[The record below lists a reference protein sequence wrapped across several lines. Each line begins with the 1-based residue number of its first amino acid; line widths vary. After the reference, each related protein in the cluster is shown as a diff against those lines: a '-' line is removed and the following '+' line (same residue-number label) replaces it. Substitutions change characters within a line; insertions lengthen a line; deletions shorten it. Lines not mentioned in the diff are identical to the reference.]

1 MLRSYTLLNNKDN
14 VIRRIRCHLIKM
26 DSNFVKI
33 ENDND
38 IHNDRNQTRSKRQYV
53 SSWTWRSGRTS
64 RECHW
69 TSKNIELHNLSRKN
83 NNQTMS
89 IWWIANSEN
98 VNCKRRMLCVTILCH
113 YLVCV
118 CVLHLSSVHVVI
130 LPPLHLSCVR
140 KPKSIPFFSSIIAH
154 LLHIICHSPSNS
166 S

>member
-1 MLRSYTLLNNKDN
+1 MLRSYTLLNSKDN
-14 VIRRIRCHLIKM
+14 VIQRNRCHLIKM

-38 IHNDRNQTRSKRQYV
+38 IHNDRNQTKNKTKHV

-69 TSKNIELHNLSRKN
+69 TSKNIELNNLSS
-83 NNQTMS
+83 NQTMS

-98 VNCKRRMLCVTILCH
+98 INCQRRMLCVTMLFH

-118 CVLHLSSVHVVI
+118 CVLPLISVHVVMLSYHHSI
-130 LPPLHLSCVR
+130 LVLFTNQRPSHSFHLS
-140 KPKSIPFFSSIIAH
+140 
-154 LLHIICHSPSNS
+154 
-166 S
+166 